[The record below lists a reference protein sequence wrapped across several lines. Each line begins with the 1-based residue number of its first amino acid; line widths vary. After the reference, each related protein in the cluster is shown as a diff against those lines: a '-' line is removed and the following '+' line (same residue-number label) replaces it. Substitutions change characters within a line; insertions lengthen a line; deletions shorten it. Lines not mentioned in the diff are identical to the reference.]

1 MAFKAM
7 YGNAPTADL
16 KADYQAAVKFGVF
29 RIGKEALY
37 VPAFP
42 TGAKYVPLTA
52 LDGAWVQKSAM
63 SPKGCCGG
71 QIPVFVLHV
80 RYGKEFYQN
89 LTFEKEQEANRALD
103 LLKERR
109 PDLPGAPERAAG
121 KNAI

>member
-37 VPAFP
+37 FPAFP

-52 LDGAWVQKSAM
+52 LDGA
-63 SPKGCCGG
+63 
-71 QIPVFVLHV
+71 V
-80 RYGKEFYQN
+80 RVGRK
-89 LTFEKEQEANRALD
+89 
-103 LLKERR
+103 R
-109 PDLPGAPERAAG
+109 PNSVGRKRPIVAA
-121 KNAI
+121 

>member
-37 VPAFP
+37 FPAFP

-80 RYGKEFYQN
+80 RYNTDQ
-89 LTFEKEQEANRALD
+89 LQ
-103 LLKERR
+103 
-109 PDLPGAPERAAG
+109 LPQCAHSGYLQVQGCRVHSNQYSSFLYTGAF
-121 KNAI
+121 

>member
-1 MAFKAM
+1 M

-37 VPAFP
+37 FPAFP

-89 LTFEKEQEANRALD
+89 LTFEKEQDAKRALE
-103 LLKERR
+103 LLREHR
-109 PDLPGAPERAAG
+109 PALPGAPEEASTG
-121 KNAI
+121 KSIL